1 MKSNDISLDDDCT
14 WTRTGP
20 TGFFQDEEFAK
31 RAEYRNESDASHVII
46 VLPIRVSAG
55 KKFDKITVIKA
66 ITVIV
71 NTDEVDRISIA
82 LSTAN
87 DYRA

>member
-1 MKSNDISLDDDCT
+1 MA
-14 WTRTGP
+14 RTGP
-20 TGFFQDEEFAK
+20 RIFSGRIAK
-31 RAEYRNESDASHVII
+31 NGPSNESDASHVI
-46 VLPIRVSAG
+46 VLPIRLLAG
-55 KKFDKITVIKA
+55 KNFDKITVIKA
-66 ITVIV
+66 ITVRV